1 MENYFNIHRFLRL
14 LKLEL
19 IRNFRG
25 IFIAFEITFGM
36 LFFVGL
42 LLSVIVEDSKVFF
55 EHTGGYAFS
64 LMVGGFVLTSL
75 AFNDLSNSLKSYN
88 YLTLPASTFEKFL
101 SMWLLTSVG
110 WVVLFSFTYYLYT
123 VFVANPIG
131 TMLDANMRFEDFN
144 PLSDFALLMMNI
156 YFVLQGIFLV
166 GASHFKGHVF
176 PKTIFT
182 LILGAIMVGLLFYWI
197 MGDIVQ
203 GDQECLSEYNPL
215 EGRPVFM
222 IWLMA
227 QWAFWWL
234 LAPFCWVV
242 TYLGLKDR
250 EV

>member
-1 MENYFNIHRFLRL
+1 MSHYFNIHRFLKL

-19 IRNFRG
+19 FRSFRG

-42 LLSVIVEDSKVFF
+42 LMSIIVEDSMVFF
-55 EHTGGYAFS
+55 EHTRGYAFT
-64 LMVGGFVLTSL
+64 LIIGGFVLSSL
-75 AFNDLSNSLKSYN
+75 AFNDLSHSLKSSN
-88 YLTLPASTFEKFL
+88 YLTLPTSTFEKFL

-110 WVVLFSFTYYLYT
+110 WIVFFSFTYYLYT

-131 TMLDANMRFEDFN
+131 TMIDANMRFEDFD
-144 PLSDFALLMMNI
+144 PLSDFALSVMQY
-156 YFVLQGIFLV
+156 YFVLQGLFLV
-166 GASHFKGHVF
+166 GASHFNGYVF

-182 LILGAIMVGLLFYWI
+182 VILVAIVAGTTFYFI
-197 MGDIVQ
+197 MGDLMQ
-203 GDQECLSEYNPL
+203 DDQECLSDNNPYVDK
-215 EGRPVFM
+215 PIYK
-222 IWLMA
+222 IWLLA